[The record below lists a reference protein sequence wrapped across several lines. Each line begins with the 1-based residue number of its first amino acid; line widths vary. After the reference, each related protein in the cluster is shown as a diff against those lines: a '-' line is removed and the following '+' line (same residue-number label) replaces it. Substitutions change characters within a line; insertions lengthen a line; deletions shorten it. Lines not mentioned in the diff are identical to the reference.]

1 MTYRIRRAEIR
12 RPFRAVLAASAIAYF
27 SYGSC
32 LGVVLQTPMSRD
44 VGERLLLLVS
54 GLASG
59 LVIALLGLVLVVGLF
74 LWAATAVVA
83 GLTLFG
89 LLAIGVHQRRT
100 FVLVG
105 GCVGLVVGVLFAVGF
120 ADDRQITSV
129 ATQAWIASAGLP
141 PGLLAGLLLHWA
153 GGVRPRSE
161 EPLSER

>member
-1 MTYRIRRAEIR
+1 MTYRMRGAEIS
-12 RPFRAVLAASAIAYF
+12 RPFRGVFAASAIAYF

-44 VGERLLLLVS
+44 IGDTILMRVS

-74 LWAATAVVA
+74 LWAASAVVA

-89 LLAIGVHQRRT
+89 LLAIGIHQRRI
-100 FVLVG
+100 FVLAG
-105 GCVGLVVGVLFAVGF
+105 GCVGLVVGVLFSVGF

-141 PGLLAGLLLHWA
+141 PGLLAGLMLHWA